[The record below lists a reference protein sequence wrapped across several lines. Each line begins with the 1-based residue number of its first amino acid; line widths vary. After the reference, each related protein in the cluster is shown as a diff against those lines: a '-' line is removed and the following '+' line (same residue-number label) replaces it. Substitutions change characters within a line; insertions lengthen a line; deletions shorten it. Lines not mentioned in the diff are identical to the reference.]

1 MVDLQVATLAG
12 KETVIEETAV
22 EEFKS
27 SLRGEMLRPGDGGYD
42 EARKIWNGMIDKR
55 PALIAQC
62 SGVADVINSVNF
74 ARNNDILVS
83 VRGGGHNYPGNCVC
97 NDGLMIDLSKMTG
110 VRVDPNNRT
119 ARAQGGTKWGAFD
132 HETQAF
138 GLATPGGTDP
148 DTGIAGLTLGG
159 GIGWLSG
166 KYGLSCDNL
175 ISADVVT
182 ADGRFLTASATQN
195 ADLFWAIRGGGG
207 NFGIVTSFEYQLH
220 PVGPTVLAGS
230 VVYPFDNVKEFLGF
244 YSEFS
249 GKMPDE
255 MNIIA
260 SIATLP
266 EGSKACT
273 ILVCYHGSIEE
284 GERVLRPIREFG
296 PPLADNIQPMAYTEA
311 QKLAAGVPG
320 QQNYLKSH
328 LMGQA
333 SANAIDTMVD
343 HFERV
348 TSPLS
353 SIGFQQL
360 GNASNRVESGET
372 AFGHRDAWYEWMV
385 TSIWLDPG
393 ESEVHIRWA
402 RECYQSMLP
411 FSFGAYVNQVGTEAE
426 EGADAI
432 KAAFGDNFQRLATL
446 KQKYDPTNLFSHNQ
460 NIRPRVSRQNAV
472 R

>member
-1 MVDLQVATLAG
+1 MADLQIATLAG
-12 KETVIEETAV
+12 KDTVIEETVV

-27 SLRGEMLRPGDGGYD
+27 SLHGEMLGPGDDGYD
-42 EARKIWNGMIDKR
+42 GARKLWNAMHDKR

-74 ARNNDILVS
+74 ARDNNLLIS

-97 NDGLMIDLSKMTG
+97 NAGLMIDLSKMTG
-110 VRVDPNNRT
+110 VRVDPIEST

-166 KYGLSCDNL
+166 KYGLACDNL

-182 ADGRFLTASATQN
+182 ADGRFLTTNATQN

-230 VVYPFDNVKEFLGF
+230 VVYPFDKVKEFLKF
-244 YSEFS
+244 YSDFS

-260 SIATLP
+260 TLDTYP
-266 EGSKACT
+266 EFGKACT
-273 ILVCYHGSIEE
+273 IVLCYHGSIEE

-296 PPLADNIQPMAYTEA
+296 PPLADDIRPMAYTEA
-311 QKLAAGVPG
+311 QKLVASTTG

-328 LMGQA
+328 LMGQVGDD
-333 SANAIDTMVD
+333 AIDIMVD
-343 HFERV
+343 HFEKV

-353 SIGFQQL
+353 GVGFQQL

-385 TSIWLDPG
+385 TSIWEDSG
-393 ESEVHIRWA
+393 ESEIHLRWA
-402 RECYQSMLP
+402 RECHQSMLP

-426 EGADAI
+426 EGPDVVR
-432 KAAFGDNFQRLATL
+432 AAFGDNFQRLAAL

-460 NIRPRVSRQNAV
+460 NIRPRV
-472 R
+472 